1 MTRLWLKRLSVCA
14 VLAGGLTVGTNAV
27 SAQGRRGLNQP
38 QEPPQARGVPEAP
51 AGISPA
57 EIQRM
62 FDASALLQAQQ
73 QLQIRDDQFPQF
85 LTRFKAL
92 QDLRRQ
98 ALVDRTQILQQLR
111 RLLSAG
117 GSPDETTVR
126 DRLKALQDLDAKQVT
141 DVAKAYESID
151 QALDVRQRAQLH
163 IFEELMERQKL
174 ELVMRAR
181 QANRPARQF

>member
-1 MTRLWLKRLSVCA
+1 MNTRIVASAALSVLL
-14 VLAGGLTVGTNAV
+14 LAAGDELV
-27 SAQGRRGLNQP
+27 AQGRRQ
-38 QEPPQARGVPEAP
+38 QQAQGEQAPLTPP

-85 LTRFKAL
+85 LMRFKAL

-98 ALVDRTQILQQLR
+98 VLIERMQIIQQLR
-111 RLLSAG
+111 RLVAPG
-117 GSPDETTVR
+117 ATPDEGAVR
-126 DRLKALQDLDAKQVT
+126 DRLKALQDLDARQLA
-141 DVAKAYESID
+141 DVNKAYEAID
-151 QALDVRQRAQLH
+151 QVLDVRQRAQLRV
-163 IFEELMERQKL
+163 FEEVMERQKL

-181 QANRPARQF
+181 QANRPRQQF